1 MAELEVIRAEAQ
13 RNGIVLTTLH
23 LLTAEGRDTGD
34 HASAARRYKYYLGNT
49 GDTNEKKYVPIEQ
62 GSVEE
67 FTRQITSFAGAL
79 QRSITSAAEG
89 RMVQKPPT
97 ADNKAQ
103 EGPDLGEILLN
114 EIFRAQLEYLG
125 RERGTQAPRF
135 YRAWTV
141 DRDLTAPKNKALAV
155 SVLLSK
161 DQLNTL
167 GSRLGDILPAFKA
180 MEMDASEGWAQLVA
194 LSGRLVTDPGRG
206 DFVEIGDSGVLPGY
220 LADLPYKSE
229 MLSLKLDSW
238 LSMPSG
244 AQRALIRDLENR
256 LMMYR
261 DLAQDDRIWLDL
273 GAGDPNLNVFP
284 IPLSQLP

>member
-1 MAELEVIRAEAQ
+1 M
-13 RNGIVLTTLH
+13 
-23 LLTAEGRDTGD
+23 
-34 HASAARRYKYYLGNT
+34 
-49 GDTNEKKYVPIEQ
+49 PIEQ

-79 QRSITSAAEG
+79 QSSIASAAEG
-89 RMVQKPPT
+89 RMVRKPPA
-97 ADNKAQ
+97 ADNEAQ
-103 EGPDLGEILLN
+103 GEPDLGEILLN

-135 YRAWTV
+135 YRAWAA
-141 DRDLTAPKNKALAV
+141 DMDLTAPSNRALDV

-167 GSRLGDILPAFKA
+167 GSRLGDILPAIKA
-180 MEMDASEGWAQLVA
+180 MEVDASEGWAQLVA
-194 LSGRLVTDPGRG
+194 LSGRLATDPGRG
-206 DFVEIGDSGVLPGY
+206 DFVEISDSGVLPGY
-220 LADLPYKSE
+220 LDDLPYKSE
-229 MLSLKLDSW
+229 MLSMNLDDWVTLGST
-238 LSMPSG
+238 
-244 AQRALIRDLENR
+244 AQRDLIKDIENR

>member
-1 MAELEVIRAEAQ
+1 
-13 RNGIVLTTLH
+13 
-23 LLTAEGRDTGD
+23 
-34 HASAARRYKYYLGNT
+34 
-49 GDTNEKKYVPIEQ
+49 
-62 GSVEE
+62 
-67 FTRQITSFAGAL
+67 
-79 QRSITSAAEG
+79 
-89 RMVQKPPT
+89 
-97 ADNKAQ
+97 
-103 EGPDLGEILLN
+103 
-114 EIFRAQLEYLG
+114 
-125 RERGTQAPRF
+125 
-135 YRAWTV
+135 
-141 DRDLTAPKNKALAV
+141 
-155 SVLLSK
+155 
-161 DQLNTL
+161 
-167 GSRLGDILPAFKA
+167 